1 MADSIAGRASPHA
14 TRIAG
19 AATLIAVL
27 TVVARAAGFGRTMVF
42 AWAVGDND
50 LGDIYFAANLI
61 PNIVFEIVA
70 GGALASLVV
79 PLLAPA
85 TAAADRAAVART
97 TSALLTWALTVL
109 VPLAVLLAVAAEPVI
124 SALAGPGAGAD
135 QIAAGTQLLRVFAP
149 QLPLYGIGIVL
160 AGVLQAHR
168 RFAWPVL
175 APLLSSV
182 TVAAAYAVF
191 VAMDG
196 RGTTVAGLSTA
207 GLLVLA
213 VGTTCG
219 VVVLAGCL
227 LPPVWR
233 LGIRVR
239 PGWRFEAQARERV
252 GGLAMAGAVTVAA
265 QHLALLVVL
274 WRGFA
279 GGPEGTWVLFT
290 LAQTIFLL
298 PWAVLAVPVATAA
311 YPGLA
316 EAAATGRHDRYR
328 ATLAATTRTT
338 VLLTLLGVAALA
350 ALATPIATL
359 LAVLMPGGD
368 PASADRLAAGIAGF
382 APGLLGYGLFAVLS
396 RALYARGDTRAAA
409 LAAVT
414 GWAVVAVAA
423 VALSVVLP
431 AGSRVVALTGANA
444 VGMTALGV
452 ALVLAV
458 ARGAGRAA
466 LAGLT
471 RATLAG
477 TASAALAAGAGWLA
491 GQAVP
496 WGDTPSAVPAL
507 GSGILAGGV
516 VGTVFGAVV
525 WLLDRRDAR
534 PVAAAVLRRAPRRGA
549 TGGAR

>member
-1 MADSIAGRASPHA
+1 MADPLAGPPSPRAS
-14 TRIAG
+14 RIAG

-27 TVVARAAGFGRTMVF
+27 TVLARVAGFGRTMVF

-85 TAAADRAAVART
+85 TAVADRAAVART
-97 TSALLTWALTVL
+97 TSALLAWALTVL
-109 VPLAVLLAVAAEPVI
+109 VPLALVLALAAEPIVG
-124 SALAGPGAGAD
+124 ALAGPGAGDD
-135 QIAAGTQLLRVFAP
+135 QVAAGAQMLRVFAP

-182 TVAAAYAVF
+182 TVAAAYATF
-191 VAMDG
+191 VVVDG

-213 VGTTCG
+213 AGTTLG

-227 LPPVWR
+227 VPPVWR

-239 PGWRFEAQARERV
+239 PGWRFEAAARRRV

-316 EAAATGRHDRYR
+316 EAAATGRHDHYR
-328 ATLAATTRTT
+328 ATLAVTTRVT
-338 VLLTLLGVAALA
+338 VLLTLLGAAALA
-350 ALATPIATL
+350 ALATPVATL
-359 LAVLMPGGD
+359 LAVLMPGAD

-382 APGLLGYGLFAVLS
+382 APGLFGYGLFAVLS

-414 GWAVVAVAA
+414 GWAVVAAAA
-423 VALSVVLP
+423 VVLSAVLP

-444 VGMTALGV
+444 IGMTALGA
-452 ALVLAV
+452 ALLLAV
-458 ARGAGRAA
+458 ARGAGRTA

-471 RATLAG
+471 RATVVGVVAAG
-477 TASAALAAGAGWLA
+477 LAAVAGWLVA
-491 GQAVP
+491 QPVP
-496 WGDTPSAVPAL
+496 LGDTPSAVPAV
-507 GSGILAGGV
+507 GSGMLAGGV
-516 VGTVFGAVV
+516 AGAVFGVVV

-534 PVAAAVLRRAPRRGA
+534 PVAVAVLRRVSRRGS
-549 TGGAR
+549 TGGT